1 MVKKETYQQLKSMSL
16 VLKNMVSTFVKRTII
31 IGLAGIAAVLILYV
45 VDVSNTCPIKQI
57 NVLNDIKKYD
67 ATKNPELC
75 DDINNRIIQLNNQ
88 CGIEMEILDCG

>member
-1 MVKKETYQQLKSMSL
+1 
-16 VLKNMVSTFVKRTII
+16 MVSTFVKRSIVIGFAGILII
-31 IGLAGIAAVLILYV
+31 IAVYIF
-45 VDVSNTCPIKQI
+45 DVSNTCPIKQI

-67 ATKNPELC
+67 STKNPELC

>member
-1 MVKKETYQQLKSMSL
+1 
-16 VLKNMVSTFVKRTII
+16 MVSTFVKRATI
-31 IGLAGIAAVLILYV
+31 IGLAGITAIIILSV
-45 VDVSNTCPIKQI
+45 IDVSNTCPIKQI

-67 ATKNPELC
+67 ATKNPDLC